1 MSADFALIARGAA
14 HPPIREV
21 RFWVI
26 QLMVLTIAG
35 LHLLV
40 DVRFVVAASAF
51 PAGIP
56 VTLLIV
62 PIGYAALRYGLAGSV
77 ATGIWALFLWL
88 PDLLL
93 PPREGHIGGDL
104 VDLTVVLV
112 VALFFGQ
119 RIDAGRLAYARVER
133 ATAEAL
139 AVEARF
145 HRLFET
151 NRAPILVIDSQGA
164 VAVANPAARL
174 LFGEDVVGKPG
185 ASISIAKIDL
195 SQPAGQVLALPDGRD
210 YRIDLVAVPSAT
222 GDPSTQMIFEDVTEE
237 RSEGRRATHYA
248 ALVVQAEEDQR
259 RHLARELHDE
269 PLQLFLHLA
278 RRVESLGGA
287 PGVPADVAA
296 GLVEVRH
303 QVLDAA
309 AGLRS
314 LARDLRPPTLDA
326 LGLVAA
332 LTSLIA
338 DLEDE
343 AGLHVRFQM
352 TGAEARVA
360 PELELGAFRL
370 IQEALR
376 NIVRHAETDMCTV
389 AVEFHP
395 DELRLRVIDAGL
407 GFDPESQDQPGAG
420 HLGLLG
426 MRERTR
432 LLGGV
437 LQIQSSPGQGTVV
450 ETTLPLVRPPG
461 VPETNF
467 VNSARQ
473 AMSYPGAP
481 ASVRESRTDLGP

>member
-1 MSADFALIARGAA
+1 MSADFALVARRAV

-40 DVRFVVAASAF
+40 DVQFVVATSAF

-62 PIGYAALRYGLAGSV
+62 PVGYAALRYGLAGSA
-77 ATGIWALFLWL
+77 ATGIWAVFLWL

-93 PPREGHIGGDL
+93 PPKQGHIGGDL
-104 VDLTVVLV
+104 VDLMLILV
-112 VALFFGQ
+112 VTLFFGQ
-119 RIDAGRLAYARVER
+119 RIDYERLAYARSER

-139 AVEARF
+139 AVEARYR
-145 HRLFET
+145 RLFET
-151 NRAPILVIDSQGA
+151 NRAPILVINSQGA
-164 VAVANPAARL
+164 VTDANPAARL
-174 LFGEDVVGKPG
+174 LFGEDMVGKLG
-185 ASISIAKIDL
+185 ASIVEIDP
-195 SQPAGQVLALPDGRD
+195 SQPPGRVLALPDGRD
-210 YRIDLVAVPSAT
+210 YRIDLVSVPSAT
-222 GDPSTQMIFEDVTEE
+222 GEPLTQMIFEDVTEE
-237 RSEGRRATHYA
+237 RSEGRRATQYA

-278 RRVESLGGA
+278 RRIESLGGA

-296 GLVEVRH
+296 GLVEVRD

-314 LARDLRPPTLDA
+314 LARDLRPPTLDR

-343 AGLHVRFQM
+343 AGLHIQFQI

-360 PELELGAFRL
+360 PELELGVFRL
-370 IQEALR
+370 VQEALR
-376 NIVRHAETDMCTV
+376 NIVRHAETDTCTV
-389 AVEFHP
+389 IVEFQP
-395 DELRLRVIDAGL
+395 EELRLRVIDAGM
-407 GFDPESQDQPGAG
+407 GFDSDNQDQPGAG

-432 LLGGV
+432 LLGGA
-437 LQIQSSPGQGTVV
+437 LQIQSSLGQGTVV
-450 ETTLPLVRPPG
+450 QATLPLVRPPN
-461 VPETNF
+461 VLETNF
-467 VNSARQ
+467 VNTARQ
-473 AMSYPGAP
+473 AMSYPGTP
-481 ASVRESRTDLGP
+481 ASVRESRTDPGPKG